1 MSSLSFF
8 FYLSVNLFLHF
19 LLNDHKKEVMWAH
32 NETAA
37 VWKLGRGP
45 SPRTEYSGT
54 LILDFP
60 ASRTVRNKY
69 LLFKLPSYAILLKK
83 SRLRYTYK
91 RIFLEEHFFSFQE
104 IFVKHSYNF

>member
-8 FYLSVNLFLHF
+8 FYLSLNLFLSF
-19 LLNDHKKEVMWAH
+19 LPNDHKKEVMWAH

-60 ASRTVRNKY
+60 ASRTVKNKY
-69 LLFKLPSYAILLKK
+69 
-83 SRLRYTYK
+83 LRYTYK
-91 RIFLEEHFFSFQE
+91 SIFLEEHFFSFQE
-104 IFVKHSYNF
+104 IFVKHS